1 MNPSHI
7 DKIKSRGYW
16 RINFQ
21 PLVLEEKLDS
31 IGKCFEVVSKN
42 AVYLRGWKY
51 PHIPNR
57 NDEDT
62 GIEPCD
68 GYFQAWV
75 DWGNHKEFW
84 RMYQSG
90 QYLHYLAL
98 REDWLGEDTW
108 KSNLADEIKP
118 MSSLNVITTVYQM
131 TEIYLFLERLISD
144 GIYDEGINVSI
155 SLINT
160 NGRMLWIND
169 FFRGGFNYPRITFAD
184 KFDYSKTHEVA
195 DVLSKYRQLAIGAV
209 LFIFD
214 RFGWD
219 NPPIDTL
226 RKDQEDFLT
235 QKM

>member
-1 MNPSHI
+1 MNDAHI
-7 DKIKSRGYW
+7 EKIKSRGYW

-21 PLVLEEKLDS
+21 PLVFKDKIES
-31 IGKCFEVVSKN
+31 VSKCFEIISKN

-57 NDEDT
+57 SDEDT
-62 GIEPCD
+62 GTEYCD

-98 REDWLGEDTW
+98 REDWLDEDTR
-108 KSNLADEIKP
+108 KSDLADRIKP

-131 TEIYLFLERLISD
+131 TEIYLFIERLISD
-144 GIYDEGINVSI
+144 GIYDEGVNISV

-160 NGRMLWIND
+160 KGRRLWISD
-169 FFRGGFNYPRITFAD
+169 FLRGDFNYPRVTGAERI
-184 KFDYSKTHEVA
+184 DYTMAYEASE
-195 DVLSKYRQLAIGAV
+195 VLSNYKQIALKGA
-209 LFIFD
+209 LFFFD

-219 NPPIDTL
+219 SPPLDTL
-226 RKDQEDFLT
+226 KKDQEDFLA
-235 QKM
+235 QKL